1 MRRLR
6 VPKSSSKIFKP
17 IVGLL
22 VLAFSLQVVV
32 FSISDNFTE
41 KRSGATSTHPN
52 SMAQYSNVYSSIS
65 IHNTSFYQDGSSSSS
80 SPSNSN
86 QGAIASPAPSS
97 TTSSSYLGS
106 PLVKV
111 VPGDSQV
118 KISWLSP
125 AKIIFGTEVDESLDA
140 GVNWTPVVKLPPT
153 FTHEAVQNLT
163 NGKNYWF
170 RVRWILVDGTFGI
183 PSPTMVSSPI
193 ANPAQP
199 TGLSVIPGDAEA
211 ALSWD
216 PPIIDNSITGYEVDA
231 SIDSEATWKVI
242 VANTGSSGSGYLA
255 TKLVNGKTYG
265 FRVRALAFNGVD
277 SEYSSSATAKIGVIK
292 TKGFALTYL
301 AKPPKITLT
310 WETPADLPDVQTY
323 QVNVSG
329 DGGLNWFPIA
339 STAGG
344 VNTVVVPYVI
354 GGSSYQV
361 LATSGEGN
369 TALSEI
375 QLVETNVVPDA
386 ASTPQPRPST
396 GASGAPS
403 PSSPPTPTQS
413 ASPTSSASP
422 SPVTGGSLP
431 IIPIAI
437 GLVVIIGLVLLVVK
451 SRKSKGKKKSVKR
464 KPVKRKPVKKR
475 VLPPKPTASVGR
487 APAKQPKKK
496 TKKKPAKKLKKKV
509 VSEKVKAKKAAKRKV
524 VNEKARKKR
533 EKRKSKELKKKQ
545 KKNTGKTK

>member
-6 VPKSSSKIFKP
+6 IPNSSSKIFNL
-17 IVGLL
+17 IVGLFAI
-22 VLAFSLQVVV
+22 VLSLQVVV
-32 FSISDNFTE
+32 LSISDNFTQ
-41 KRSGATSTHPN
+41 KRSGTASTRSN
-52 SMAQYSNVYSSIS
+52 SMVQYSNVYSSIS
-65 IHNTSFYQDGSSSSS
+65 IHNTSFYQDGSSTSS
-80 SPSNSN
+80 
-86 QGAIASPAPSS
+86 SPAPSS
-97 TTSSSYLGS
+97 TASSSYLGS
-106 PLVKV
+106 PSVKV

-118 KISWLSP
+118 KISWLP
-125 AKIIFGTEVDESLDA
+125 PTKIIFGTEVDESLDA
-140 GVNWTPVVKLPPT
+140 GINWVPVVKLPPT

-163 NGKNYWF
+163 NGQNYWF

-199 TGLSVIPGDAEA
+199 TGLSVIPGDGEA

-231 SIDSEATWKVI
+231 SIDGEATWKVI
-242 VANTGSSGSGYLA
+242 SANTGSSGSGYLA

-265 FRVRALAFNGVD
+265 FRIRALAFSGVD
-277 SEYSSSATAKIGVIK
+277 SGYSSSATAKIGAIK
-292 TKGFALTYL
+292 TKGFALTYI
-301 AKPPKITLT
+301 AKPPKITLA

-386 ASTPQPRPST
+386 TSTAQPGSST
-396 GASGAPS
+396 GASGSPS
-403 PSSPPTPTQS
+403 PSSPATPTPS

-422 SPVTGGSLP
+422 SPATGGSLP
-431 IIPIAI
+431 IIPIAV

-451 SRKSKGKKKSVKR
+451 SRKSKGKKKPVKR
-464 KPVKRKPVKKR
+464 KPVKRKPVKRKPIKKR
-475 VLPPKPTASVGR
+475 AFPPKPIAGVGR
-487 APAKQPKKK
+487 VPTKKPKKK
-496 TKKKPAKKLKKKV
+496 IKKKPAKKLKKKV

-533 EKRKSKELKKKQ
+533 EKRKSKALKKQ